1 MINIHSRV
9 KPQRGQNIFSE
20 PIKMDEEFVA
30 PVYAKSDAAIQ
41 FIDNSLAD
49 NFIFASLT
57 PEERRQL
64 IDAMIMDTVAAGTVI
79 IQQGD
84 IGDFFYVVEEGHV
97 SFSVD
102 GNHVGAC
109 TRGASFGEL
118 ALLYNCP
125 RAATCLANTDCRQWF
140 ARYDSLSDRS
150 R

>member
-30 PVYAKSDAAIQ
+30 PVHAKSDAAIH

-57 PEERRQL
+57 SEERRQL

-118 ALLYNCP
+118 ALLYTSSTTP
-125 RAATCLANTDCRQWF
+125 WQIILSLRA
-140 ARYDSLSDRS
+140 
-150 R
+150 